1 MLLYNIFII
10 ICLQYLIIISLQESI
25 KSEFV
30 DQSISSD
37 PSRSTSV
44 PPPVPAPAD
53 WVRKERIGKKGEF
66 RYF

>member
-1 MLLYNIFII
+1 M
-10 ICLQYLIIISLQESI
+10 

-30 DQSISSD
+30 DQSMSSD
-37 PSRSTSV
+37 PSRSTSIV

>member
-1 MLLYNIFII
+1 MVCCN
-10 ICLQYLIIISLQESI
+10 YLILISLQESI

-30 DQSISSD
+30 DQSMSSD
-37 PSRSTSV
+37 PSRNTSV
-44 PPPVPAPAD
+44 PAPVPAPAD

>member
-1 MLLYNIFII
+1 MHCYII
-10 ICLQYLIIISLQESI
+10 PCLQYLIIISLQESI

>member
-1 MLLYNIFII
+1 M
-10 ICLQYLIIISLQESI
+10 

-30 DQSISSD
+30 DQSMSSD
-37 PSRSTSV
+37 PSRSTSVV